1 MKRNIMIIED
11 EQEIRE
17 ELEMVLLAAGYEVAI
32 PETLEHVPEQVHTGK
47 PDLILLDIQL
57 PFMDGYEICRE
68 IRKFSKVPIIFVT
81 ARNTAMDELKSLM
94 TGGDDYIVKPYHVPI
109 LMTRIKNLLARV
121 YHNEEPEQSR
131 IVYRDVILELLSG
144 KIIYAGK
151 ETTLTRNE
159 LKILYYLFSH
169 PGDIVPRVDLIEYLW
184 ENELYI
190 DDNTL
195 SVHITRLRN
204 KLKDIG
210 AGQMIETRRG
220 MGYQI

>member
-1 MKRNIMIIED
+1 
-11 EQEIRE
+11 
-17 ELEMVLLAAGYEVAI
+17 
-32 PETLEHVPEQVHTGK
+32 
-47 PDLILLDIQL
+47 
-57 PFMDGYEICRE
+57 
-68 IRKFSKVPIIFVT
+68 
-81 ARNTAMDELKSLM
+81 
-94 TGGDDYIVKPYHVPI
+94 
-109 LMTRIKNLLARV
+109 MTRIKNLLARV

-131 IVYRDVILELLSG
+131 IVYRDVTLELLSG
-144 KIIYAGK
+144 KISYAGK

-195 SVHITRLRN
+195 SVHVTRVRN

>member
-1 MKRNIMIIED
+1 
-11 EQEIRE
+11 
-17 ELEMVLLAAGYEVAI
+17 
-32 PETLEHVPEQVHTGK
+32 
-47 PDLILLDIQL
+47 
-57 PFMDGYEICRE
+57 
-68 IRKFSKVPIIFVT
+68 
-81 ARNTAMDELKSLM
+81 MDELKSLM

-131 IVYRDVILELLSG
+131 IVYRDVTLELLSG
-144 KIIYAGK
+144 KISYAGK

-195 SVHITRLRN
+195 SVHVTRVRN

>member
-1 MKRNIMIIED
+1 MIIED
-11 EQEIRE
+11 ESSICE
-17 ELEMVLLAAGYEVAI
+17 ELEMVLMAAGYEV
-32 PETLEHVPEQVHTGK
+32 TLPKDLRQTVAQVRTEK

-57 PFMDGYEICRE
+57 PYMDGFEICRE
-68 IRKFSKVPIIFVT
+68 IRTFSRIPIIFVT

-109 LMTRIKNLLARV
+109 LMTRIKNLLTRV

-131 IVYRDVILELLSG
+131 IVYKDVILELLSG
-144 KIIYAGK
+144 KITYAKK
-151 ETTLTRNE
+151 EATLTRNE

-169 PGDIVPRVDLIEYLW
+169 PGYIVSRVDLIEYLW

-195 SVHITRLRN
+195 SVHITRIRG

>member
-1 MKRNIMIIED
+1 M
-11 EQEIRE
+11 
-17 ELEMVLLAAGYEVAI
+17 
-32 PETLEHVPEQVHTGK
+32 HTGK

-131 IVYRDVILELLSG
+131 IVYRDVTLELLSG
-144 KIIYAGK
+144 KISYAGK

-169 PGDIVPRVDLIEYLW
+169 
-184 ENELYI
+184 
-190 DDNTL
+190 
-195 SVHITRLRN
+195 
-204 KLKDIG
+204 
-210 AGQMIETRRG
+210 RG
-220 MGYQI
+220 

>member
-1 MKRNIMIIED
+1 MIIED

-17 ELEMVLLAAGYEVAI
+17 ELEMVLLAAGYKVTL
-32 PETLEHVPEQVHTGK
+32 PEDLEHVPAQVHTGK

-57 PFMDGYEICRE
+57 PSMDGYEICRE

-121 YHNEEPEQSR
+121 YHNKEPEQSR
-131 IVYRDVILELLSG
+131 IVYRDVTLELLSG
-144 KIIYAGK
+144 KISYAGK

-195 SVHITRLRN
+195 SVHVTRVRN

>member
-1 MKRNIMIIED
+1 M
-11 EQEIRE
+11 
-17 ELEMVLLAAGYEVAI
+17 
-32 PETLEHVPEQVHTGK
+32 
-47 PDLILLDIQL
+47 
-57 PFMDGYEICRE
+57 
-68 IRKFSKVPIIFVT
+68 
-81 ARNTAMDELKSLM
+81 
-94 TGGDDYIVKPYHVPI
+94 
-109 LMTRIKNLLARV
+109 
-121 YHNEEPEQSR
+121 
-131 IVYRDVILELLSG
+131 LSG
-144 KIIYAGK
+144 KISYAGK

-195 SVHITRLRN
+195 SVHVTRVRN